1 MFGDRIGVCYE
12 GPAAPVIVGA
22 LAGGGA
28 AGATIG
34 TSAILGGAAIGATV
48 GGAVA
53 AGKAGREQ
61 QRIAD
66 RQTAQAEAEA
76 VRIQQAQAQARAAQ
90 QAEARR
96 IAAQQRRIAQAN
108 ASAVR
113 AEFGEV
119 QRGATEE
126 QTQRMA
132 LSRARAGASGAGTGG
147 SPEQF
152 MQEQERSFRA
162 DLDWLRRASAS
173 QQSIALEGGQAAS
186 LQTLA
191 SARQAFAQNLFQ
203 TRAAVTGLRQTAGAA
218 QAAGAAAQANV
229 IGAISGAI
237 GTTANIYGAGQQS
250 GWWGG

>member
-1 MFGDRIGVCYE
+1 MVVSLSTNGPLWALVRRKCFRRIS
-12 GPAAPVIVGA
+12 I
-22 LAGGGA
+22 
-28 AGATIG
+28 TIG
-34 TSAILGGAAIGATV
+34 CVSSVCKL
-48 GGAVA
+48 AVSSSQ
-53 AGKAGREQ
+53 GNLESLLKIFNQ
-61 QRIAD
+61 IK
-66 RQTAQAEAEA
+66 
-76 VRIQQAQAQARAAQ
+76 
-90 QAEARR
+90 
-96 IAAQQRRIAQAN
+96 
-108 ASAVR
+108 
-113 AEFGEV
+113 GEV
-119 QRGATEE
+119 QNLALIGTPVRHVAGSLD
-126 QTQRMA
+126 QR
-132 LSRARAGASGAGTGG
+132 RA
-147 SPEQF
+147 
-152 MQEQERSFRA
+152 FRA